1 MSVNTQILTTT
12 LDIQVCL
19 DHVVSPGSG
28 GIDLFIGT
36 VRDNTAGRRVSL
48 LEFEAYIPMALAEMQ
63 KIGEYAAEK
72 WPIHAI
78 ALHHRV
84 GALRAGDVA
93 VIIAVS
99 AAHRSAAFDA
109 CRFAID
115 TLKKTVPIWKKEVFE
130 DGEVWVAAHP

>member
-1 MSVNTQILTTT
+1 MSVNTQILTTP